1 MAVKS
6 WYLTVVEK
14 GTNKSV
20 DGLKGKM
27 FFTAPDMN
35 KWMKEK
41 EILETYTPDKYYII
55 KENY

>member
-14 GTNKSV
+14 GTNKPVKEINSK
-20 DGLKGKM
+20 L

-35 KWMKEK
+35 KWIKEQ
-41 EILETYTPDKYYII
+41 EILEKYPATQYYIV

>member
-6 WYLTVVEK
+6 WYLSIIESATHK
-14 GTNKSV
+14 PI
-20 DGLKGKM
+20 DGINSKM

-35 KWMKEK
+35 KWMKEN
-41 EILETYTPDKYYII
+41 EIVEKYPKPKYYIV

>member
-1 MAVKS
+1 
-6 WYLTVVEK
+6 
-14 GTNKSV
+14 
-20 DGLKGKM
+20 M

-41 EILETYTPDKYYII
+41 EILETYTPDKYYIV

>member
-6 WYLTVVEK
+6 WYLTIVEK
-14 GTNKSV
+14 GTNQAV
-20 DGLKGKM
+20 DGIKSKL

-35 KWMKEK
+35 KWIKEK
-41 EILETYTPDKYYII
+41 EILEKYPTEQYYHI